1 MKGLYIVSLRTLTVS
16 LILAVAITVTHQ
28 NFVAWMPHY
37 GG

>member
-1 MKGLYIVSLRTLTVS
+1 MRALYIVSLRTFSAALV
-16 LILAVAITVTHQ
+16 LAVAITVVHQ